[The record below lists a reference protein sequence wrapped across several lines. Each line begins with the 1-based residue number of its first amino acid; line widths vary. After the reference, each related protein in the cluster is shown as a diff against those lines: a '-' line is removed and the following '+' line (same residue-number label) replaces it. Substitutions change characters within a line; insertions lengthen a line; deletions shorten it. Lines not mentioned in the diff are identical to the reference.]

1 MSRMVRNF
9 SRNSPDFTMDW
20 FSIFRKF
27 LGYPKN
33 LLLWER
39 NLVKGCFDTPS
50 TNSSSTSQACV
61 GCHNPR
67 LLYTVLQTL
76 ISAEN
81 LIFEDYLHPD
91 ILWNSDQHVSFD
103 VFVLK
108 YNLAFEYQGEQHYHD
123 LSRFYGMNSRF
134 LLNFVRDEVKRVKC
148 QNMGI
153 TLVVVPYWW
162 NGQPDSLVRLISL
175 VQPNFLGS
183 FSQNLLNKC

>member
-1 MSRMVRNF
+1 MHVEDGS
-9 SRNSPDFTMDW
+9 
-20 FSIFRKF
+20 KF
-27 LGYPKN
+27 LSKFTRLYNGLVFHFPKIPWISEKFT
-33 LLLWER
+33 LMG
-39 NLVKGCFDTPS
+39 KK
-50 TNSSSTSQACV
+50 SSQ
-61 GCHNPR
+61 R